1 MAAARNRGM
10 HIVAVC
16 GGLCML
22 WATLIGTTQLQ
33 NRYTLP
39 WILGSVLPC
48 YFAGL
53 FTWWHAPTS
62 PVAKRLLLIGTWLS
76 VTIAFRYSTT
86 LLIRAFHWNLRPGPG
101 ALHLPADYGLQVL
114 SQTCDLIVSILVVRL
129 LALLPDGRYAFPYE
143 RRVLGALWGLLA
155 LPALLPLTGMSRL
168 TVHYVVFYYPEAW
181 LPGLGAA
188 LLVLRCLRA
197 PAAGRRDIA
206 ALLPFAVPGAVLFL
220 ARGASRLFRTWQGE
234 QGMLYFVGAVLG
246 ALPYVAMA
254 LAIVYAAFRHR
265 LLGVDLVIR
274 RTAVYGSLWIII
286 NSWYLGM
293 ALTLGLTAG
302 QYLPVGLSLFVA
314 VVATALFQPLR
325 ARLNALAERHVFGK
339 RLSRFELLVQFGTTL
354 EHAYD
359 LGRLAPR
366 LATGLHEGLNLQWVR
381 VRLGGEGLPVSVGEA
396 GARPAGAGGLPGEP
410 LGEFPL
416 LYGEDVLGLIEYGP
430 KAEGR
435 CTPEDHDIGET
446 LARSAALAV
455 HNVRLAAELS
465 ARVEEVQRQAAEL
478 DASRARIV
486 HAQDTERRRIERR
499 LHDGIQQELV
509 ALVAKLA
516 LARSCLRRGGEIDAA
531 LTEMQDDAYR
541 VIDELRELA
550 HGIHPPILT
559 DQGLVAAVTSC
570 ARRMPI
576 PVTVHSEESLGGV
589 RFALD
594 VEESAFYL
602 VSEALTN
609 VLKHAA
615 ATHVTIRMA
624 RGGGRLLVEVRDDGA
639 GFPTETT
646 RGSGLTGMRDRIE
659 AVGGELTITS
669 GPGTGTVIRARLLER
684 VRQEKQVREET
695 RA

>member
-1 MAAARNRGM
+1 M
-10 HIVAVC
+10 
-16 GGLCML
+16 
-22 WATLIGTTQLQ
+22 
-33 NRYTLP
+33 
-39 WILGSVLPC
+39 
-48 YFAGL
+48 
-53 FTWWHAPTS
+53 
-62 PVAKRLLLIGTWLS
+62 
-76 VTIAFRYSTT
+76 TIAIRYSTT
-86 LLIRAFHWNLRPGPG
+86 LLIRAFGWNLRPRPY
-101 ALHLPADYGLQVL
+101 ALLLPADYGLQVL
-114 SQTCDLIVSILVVRL
+114 SQTCDLTVSILLVRL
-129 LALLPDGRYAFPYE
+129 LALLPDGSFLFPYE
-143 RRVLGALWGLLA
+143 RRILRALWGLLA
-155 LPALLPLTGMSRL
+155 LPLLLPLTGMSQL
-168 TVHYVVFYYPEAW
+168 AVHYVVFYYPEAW
-181 LPGLGAA
+181 MPGLGAV
-188 LLVLRCLRA
+188 LLVVRCLRA
-197 PAAGRRDIA
+197 HGAGRPDVA
-206 ALLPFAVPGAVLFL
+206 ALLPFAVPGAALLLFR
-220 ARGASRLFRTWQGE
+220 AASRLFRSWQGE
-234 QGMLYFVGAVLG
+234 QGVLYFVGAVLG
-246 ALPYVAMA
+246 ALPYVSVS
-254 LAIVYAAFRHR
+254 LVIVYAAFRHR
-265 LLGVDLVIR
+265 LLGVDLVLR
-274 RTAVYGSLWIII
+274 RSAVYGSLWLII

-302 QYLPVGLSLFVA
+302 QYFPVGLSLLVA

-325 ARLNALAERHVFGK
+325 ARLNALAERRVFGK

-359 LGRLAPR
+359 LDRLAPQ
-366 LATGLHEGLNLQWVR
+366 LANGLREGLNLQWVA
-381 VRLGGEGLPVSVGEA
+381 VRLGGDGLPVSAAEA
-396 GARPAGAGGLPGEP
+396 GERPPGTAP

-455 HNVRLAAELS
+455 HNMRLAAELC

-516 LARSCLRRGGEIDAA
+516 LARNRLHRGGDIDAA
-531 LTEMQDDAYR
+531 LTEVQDDAYR
-541 VIDELRELA
+541 VIDGLRELA

-570 ARRMPI
+570 ARRMPL

-609 VLKHAA
+609 VLKHAG
-615 ATHVTIRMA
+615 ATHVTIRIA
-624 RGGGRLLVEVRDDGA
+624 RSGGRLLVEVRDDGA

-669 GPGTGTVIRARLLER
+669 GTGTGTTIRARLVER
-684 VRQEKQVREET
+684 VREET

>member
-1 MAAARNRGM
+1 M
-10 HIVAVC
+10 
-16 GGLCML
+16 
-22 WATLIGTTQLQ
+22 
-33 NRYTLP
+33 
-39 WILGSVLPC
+39 
-48 YFAGL
+48 
-53 FTWWHAPTS
+53 
-62 PVAKRLLLIGTWLS
+62 LIGTWLS
-76 VTIAFRYSTT
+76 ATIAIRYSTT
-86 LLIRAFHWNLRPGPG
+86 LLIRAFGWNLRPRPY
-101 ALHLPADYGLQVL
+101 ALLLPADYGLQVL
-114 SQTCDLIVSILVVRL
+114 SQTCDLIVSILLVRL
-129 LALLPDGRYAFPYE
+129 LALLPDGAVLFPYE
-143 RRVLGALWGLLA
+143 RRILRALWGLLA
-155 LPALLPLTGMSRL
+155 LPLLLPLTGMSQL
-168 TVHYVVFYYPEAW
+168 SVHYVVFYYPEAW
-181 LPGLGAA
+181 MPGLGAV
-188 LLVLRCLRA
+188 LLVVRCLRA
-197 PAAGRRDIA
+197 HAVGRPDVA
-206 ALLPFAVPGAVLFL
+206 ALLPFAAPGAALLLVR
-220 ARGASRLFRTWQGE
+220 AASRLFRSWQGE
-234 QGMLYFVGAVLG
+234 QGVLYFVGAVLG
-246 ALPYVAMA
+246 ALPYVSVS
-254 LAIVYAAFRHR
+254 LVIVYAAFRHR

-274 RTAVYGSLWIII
+274 RSAVYGSLWLII

-302 QYLPVGLSLFVA
+302 QYFPVGLSLLVA

-325 ARLNALAERHVFGK
+325 ARLNALAERRVFGK

-359 LGRLAPR
+359 LDRLAPQ
-366 LATGLHEGLNLQWVR
+366 LATGLREGLNLQWVA
-381 VRLGGEGLPVSVGEA
+381 VRLGGDGLPVSAARAGE
-396 GARPAGAGGLPGEP
+396 RPPGTAP

-455 HNVRLAAELS
+455 HNMRLAAELC

-516 LARSCLRRGGEIDAA
+516 LARNRLHRGGDIDAA
-531 LTEMQDDAYR
+531 LTEVQDDAYR
-541 VIDELRELA
+541 VIDGLRELA

-570 ARRMPI
+570 ARRMPL

-594 VEESAFYL
+594 IEESAFYL

-609 VLKHAA
+609 VLKHAG

-624 RGGGRLLVEVRDDGA
+624 RSGGRLLVEVRDDGA

-669 GPGTGTVIRARLLER
+669 GTGTGTVIRARLVER
-684 VRQEKQVREET
+684 VREET

>member
-1 MAAARNRGM
+1 M
-10 HIVAVC
+10 
-16 GGLCML
+16 
-22 WATLIGTTQLQ
+22 
-33 NRYTLP
+33 
-39 WILGSVLPC
+39 
-48 YFAGL
+48 
-53 FTWWHAPTS
+53 
-62 PVAKRLLLIGTWLS
+62 
-76 VTIAFRYSTT
+76 TIAIRYSTT
-86 LLIRAFHWNLRPGPG
+86 LLIRAFGWNLRPRPY
-101 ALHLPADYGLQVL
+101 ALLLPADYGLQVL
-114 SQTCDLIVSILVVRL
+114 SQTCDLIVSILLVRL
-129 LALLPDGRYAFPYE
+129 LALLPDGAVLFPYE
-143 RRVLGALWGLLA
+143 RRFLRALWGMLA
-155 LPALLPLTGMSRL
+155 LPLLLPLTGMSQL
-168 TVHYVVFYYPEAW
+168 AVHYVVFYYPEAW
-181 LPGLGAA
+181 MPGIGAV
-188 LLVLRCLRA
+188 LLVVRCLRA
-197 PAAGRRDIA
+197 PAAGRPDVA
-206 ALLPFAVPGAVLFL
+206 ALLPFAAAGAALLLVR
-220 ARGASRLFRTWQGE
+220 AASRLFRSWQGE
-234 QGMLYFVGAVLG
+234 QGVLYFVGAVLG
-246 ALPYVAMA
+246 ALPYVAVS
-254 LAIVYAAFRHR
+254 LVIVYAAFRHR
-265 LLGVDLVIR
+265 LLGVDLVLR
-274 RTAVYGSLWIII
+274 RSAVYGSLWLII

-302 QYLPVGLSLFVA
+302 QYFPVGLSLLVA

-325 ARLNALAERHVFGK
+325 ARLNALAERRVFGK

-359 LGRLAPR
+359 LDRLAPQ
-366 LATGLHEGLNLQWVR
+366 LATGLREGLNLQWVA
-381 VRLGGEGLPVSVGEA
+381 VRLGGDGLPVSA
-396 GARPAGAGGLPGEP
+396 AGAGERPPGAAP

-455 HNVRLAAELS
+455 HNVRLAAELC

-516 LARSCLRRGGEIDAA
+516 LARNRLHRGGDIDAA
-531 LTEMQDDAYR
+531 LTEVQDDAYR
-541 VIDELRELA
+541 VIDGLRELA

-570 ARRMPI
+570 ARRMPL

-594 VEESAFYL
+594 IEESAFYL

-609 VLKHAA
+609 VLKHAG
-615 ATHVTIRMA
+615 ATHVTIRIA
-624 RGGGRLLVEVRDDGA
+624 RSGGRLLVEVRDDGA

-669 GPGTGTVIRARLLER
+669 GTGAGTTIRARLVER
-684 VRQEKQVREET
+684 VREET

>member
-1 MAAARNRGM
+1 M
-10 HIVAVC
+10 
-16 GGLCML
+16 
-22 WATLIGTTQLQ
+22 
-33 NRYTLP
+33 
-39 WILGSVLPC
+39 
-48 YFAGL
+48 
-53 FTWWHAPTS
+53 
-62 PVAKRLLLIGTWLS
+62 LIGTWLS
-76 VTIAFRYSTT
+76 ATIAIRYSTT
-86 LLIRAFHWNLRPGPG
+86 LLIRAFGWNLRPRPY
-101 ALHLPADYGLQVL
+101 ALLLPADYGLQVL
-114 SQTCDLIVSILVVRL
+114 SQTCDLIVSILLVRL
-129 LALLPDGRYAFPYE
+129 LALLPDGAVLFPYE
-143 RRVLGALWGLLA
+143 RRILRALWGLLA
-155 LPALLPLTGMSRL
+155 LPLLLPLTGMSQL
-168 TVHYVVFYYPEAW
+168 AVHYVVFYYPEAW
-181 LPGLGAA
+181 MPGLGAA
-188 LLVLRCLRA
+188 LLVVRCLRA
-197 PAAGRRDIA
+197 PAAGRPDVA
-206 ALLPFAVPGAVLFL
+206 ALLPFAAPGAALLLV
-220 ARGASRLFRTWQGE
+220 RGASRLFRSWQGE
-234 QGMLYFVGAVLG
+234 QGVLYFVGAVLG
-246 ALPYVAMA
+246 ALPYVSVS
-254 LAIVYAAFRHR
+254 LVIVYAAFRHR
-265 LLGVDLVIR
+265 LLGVDLVLR
-274 RTAVYGSLWIII
+274 RSAVYGSLWLII

-302 QYLPVGLSLFVA
+302 QYFPVGLSLLVA

-325 ARLNALAERHVFGK
+325 ARLNALAERRVFGK

-359 LGRLAPR
+359 LDRLAPQ
-366 LATGLHEGLNLQWVR
+366 LANGLREGLNLQWVA
-381 VRLGGEGLPVSVGEA
+381 VRLGGDGLPVSAAGSGE
-396 GARPAGAGGLPGEP
+396 RPAGAAP

-455 HNVRLAAELS
+455 HNMRLAAELC

-516 LARSCLRRGGEIDAA
+516 LARNRLHRGGDIDAA
-531 LTEMQDDAYR
+531 LTEVQDDAYR
-541 VIDELRELA
+541 VIDGLRELA

-570 ARRMPI
+570 ARRMPL

-594 VEESAFYL
+594 IEESAFYL

-609 VLKHAA
+609 VLKHAG
-615 ATHVTIRMA
+615 ATHVTIRIA
-624 RGGGRLLVEVRDDGA
+624 RSGGRLLVEVRDDGA
-639 GFPTETT
+639 GFLTETT

-669 GPGTGTVIRARLLER
+669 GTGTGTTIRARLVER
-684 VRQEKQVREET
+684 VREET

>member
-16 GGLCML
+16 GGVCML

-53 FTWWHAPTS
+53 FTWWHARTS

-76 VTIAFRYSTT
+76 VTIAIRYSTT
-86 LLIRAFHWNLRPGPG
+86 LLIRAFGWNLRPTPH
-101 ALHLPADYGLQVL
+101 ALQLPAEYGLQVL
-114 SQTCDLIVSILVVRL
+114 SQTCDLVVSILVVRL

-155 LPALLPLTGMSRL
+155 LPALLPLTGMTQL
-168 TVHYVVFYYPEAW
+168 AVHYVVFYYPEAW
-181 LPGLGAA
+181 LPGLGAV

-206 ALLPFAVPGAVLFL
+206 ALLPFAVPGALLLL
-220 ARGASRLFRTWQGE
+220 ARAASRLFRTWQGE
-234 QGMLYFVGAVLG
+234 QGVLYFVGAVLG
-246 ALPYVAMA
+246 ALPYVVIS

-274 RTAVYGSLWIII
+274 RSAVYGSLWLII

-302 QYLPVGLSLFVA
+302 QYLPVGLSLLVA

-325 ARLNALAERHVFGK
+325 ARLNALAERRVFGK

-359 LGRLAPR
+359 LDRLAPR
-366 LATGLHEGLNLQWVR
+366 LATGLHEGLDLQWVR

-396 GARPAGAGGLPGEP
+396 GARPAGTGGRPGAP

-416 LYGEDVLGLIEYGP
+416 LYGEDVLGIIEYGP
-430 KAEGR
+430 KTEGRR

-516 LARSCLRRGGEIDAA
+516 LARSCLRRGGDIDAA
-531 LTEMQDDAYR
+531 LTEMRDDAYR

-576 PVTVHSEESLGGV
+576 PVTVHSEETLGGV

-615 ATHVTIRMA
+615 ASHVTIRMA
-624 RGGGRLLVEVRDDGA
+624 RGDGRLLVEVRDDGA

-659 AVGGELTITS
+659 AVGGELTIVS

-684 VRQEKQVREET
+684 VREET

>member
-1 MAAARNRGM
+1 M
-10 HIVAVC
+10 
-16 GGLCML
+16 
-22 WATLIGTTQLQ
+22 
-33 NRYTLP
+33 
-39 WILGSVLPC
+39 
-48 YFAGL
+48 
-53 FTWWHAPTS
+53 
-62 PVAKRLLLIGTWLS
+62 
-76 VTIAFRYSTT
+76 TIAIRYSTT
-86 LLIRAFHWNLRPGPG
+86 LLIRAFGWNLRPRPY
-101 ALHLPADYGLQVL
+101 ALLLPADYGLQVL
-114 SQTCDLIVSILVVRL
+114 SQTCDLIVSILLVRL
-129 LALLPDGRYAFPYE
+129 LALLPDGAVLFPYE
-143 RRVLGALWGLLA
+143 RRILRALWGLLA
-155 LPALLPLTGMSRL
+155 LPLLLPLTGMSQL
-168 TVHYVVFYYPEAW
+168 SVHYVVFYYPEAW
-181 LPGLGAA
+181 MPGLGAV
-188 LLVLRCLRA
+188 LLVVRCLRA
-197 PAAGRRDIA
+197 SAAGRPDVA
-206 ALLPFAVPGAVLFL
+206 ALLPFAVPGAALLLVR
-220 ARGASRLFRTWQGE
+220 AASRLFRSWQGE
-234 QGMLYFVGAVLG
+234 QGVLYFVGAVLG
-246 ALPYVAMA
+246 ALPYVAVS
-254 LAIVYAAFRHR
+254 LVIVYAAFRHR
-265 LLGVDLVIR
+265 LLGVDLVLR
-274 RTAVYGSLWIII
+274 RSAVYGSLWLII

-302 QYLPVGLSLFVA
+302 QYFPVGLSLLVA

-325 ARLNALAERHVFGK
+325 ARLNALAERRVFGK

-359 LGRLAPR
+359 LDRLAPQ
-366 LATGLHEGLNLQWVR
+366 LATGLREGLNLQWVA
-381 VRLGGEGLPVSVGEA
+381 VRLGGDGLPVSAAEA
-396 GARPAGAGGLPGEP
+396 GERPPGAAP

-416 LYGEDVLGLIEYGP
+416 LYGEDILGLIEYGP
-430 KAEGR
+430 KTEGR

-455 HNVRLAAELS
+455 HNMRLAAELC

-516 LARSCLRRGGEIDAA
+516 LARNRLHRGGDIDAA
-531 LTEMQDDAYR
+531 LTEVQDDAYR
-541 VIDELRELA
+541 VIDGLRELA

-570 ARRMPI
+570 ARRMPL

-594 VEESAFYL
+594 IEESAFYL

-609 VLKHAA
+609 VLKHAG
-615 ATHVTIRMA
+615 ATHVTIRIA
-624 RGGGRLLVEVRDDGA
+624 RSGGRLLVEVHDDGA

-669 GPGTGTVIRARLLER
+669 GTGAGTTIRARLVER
-684 VRQEKQVREET
+684 VREET

>member
-1 MAAARNRGM
+1 M
-10 HIVAVC
+10 
-16 GGLCML
+16 
-22 WATLIGTTQLQ
+22 
-33 NRYTLP
+33 
-39 WILGSVLPC
+39 
-48 YFAGL
+48 
-53 FTWWHAPTS
+53 
-62 PVAKRLLLIGTWLS
+62 
-76 VTIAFRYSTT
+76 TIAIRYSVS
-86 LLIRAFHWNLRPGPG
+86 LLIRAFDWNLRPTPH
-101 ALHLPADYGLQVL
+101 ALHLPADFGLQIA
-114 SQTCDLIVSILVVRL
+114 SQVCDLTVSVLVVRL

-143 RRVLGALWGLLA
+143 RLVLRALWGLLA
-155 LPALLPLTGMSRL
+155 LPLLLPLTGTTEL
-168 TVHYVVFYYPEAW
+168 TVHYIVFYYPEAW
-181 LPGLGAA
+181 MPGLGAL

-197 PAAGRRDIA
+197 PAAGRPDIA
-206 ALLPFAVPGAVLFL
+206 ALLPFAAPGAAVLL
-220 ARGASRLFRTWQGE
+220 ARAASRLFRTWQGE
-234 QGMLYFVGAVLG
+234 QGVLYFAGALLG
-246 ALPYVAMA
+246 ALPYVTIS
-254 LAIVYAAFRHR
+254 LVIVYAAFRHR

-274 RTAVYGSLWIII
+274 RSAVYGSLWLII

-302 QYLPVGLSLFVA
+302 QYFPVGLSLLVA

-325 ARLNALAERHVFGK
+325 TRLNALAERRVFGK

-359 LGRLAPR
+359 LDRLAPQ
-366 LATGLHEGLNLQWVR
+366 LATGLQEGLSLQWVC
-381 VRLGGEGLPVSVGEA
+381 VRLGGNGLPVSVAEA
-396 GARPAGAGGLPGEP
+396 GARPAGADAPGEP

-416 LYGEDVLGLIEYGP
+416 LYGEDLLGIIEYGP

-455 HNVRLAAELS
+455 HNVRLTAELG
-465 ARVEEVQRQAAEL
+465 ARVQEVQRQAAEL

-516 LARSCLRRGGEIDAA
+516 LARSCLRRGGDIDAA

-570 ARRMPI
+570 ARRLPV
-576 PVTVHSEESLGGV
+576 PVTVHSAESLSGV

-624 RGGGRLLVEVRDDGA
+624 RDDGRLLVEVHDDGS

-646 RGSGLTGMRDRIE
+646 SGSGLTGMRDRIE

-669 GPGTGTVIRARLLER
+669 GAGTGTVIRARLLER
-684 VRQEKQVREET
+684 VREET